1 MSRQNECMVQAI
13 RKASDDGGL
22 IAAPREKPG
31 AVSACLGIHMDL
43 SAPVKT
49 CCKMMCVCV

>member
-13 RKASDDGGL
+13 HKASDDGGL

-31 AVSACLGIHMDL
+31 AASAFLGICMVL
-43 SAPVKT
+43 SAPVKR